1 MIRAST
7 IYEVLIA
14 MLLFISVATVSFYML
29 FNVRNSFNTKFDVLK
44 YENII
49 NIYKQKQE
57 IAIDKAYTVEVREEI
72 YNKSGEFILKTY
84 SVLSEKGEVLFE
96 SRELIPYSNE

>member
-1 MIRAST
+1 MIKAST

-29 FNVRNSFNTKFDVLK
+29 FNVQNSFNAKYDVLK

-49 NIYKQKQE
+49 NVYKQQRE
-57 IAIDKAYTVEVREEI
+57 IANDHAYTVEEREEI

-84 SVLSEKGEVLFE
+84 SVLSDKGEILFV
-96 SRELIPYSNE
+96 SKELIPYSNE